1 MLYAADDYFDQLKQR
16 YDHDHEIASLI
27 ASSPDAEHTD
37 HKGKAGEDKMT
48 SVQVTDE
55 KRSETTGRLWPES
68 NKPDPMPP
76 HLAFM
81 FTRISPEQ
89 MMYMWNVYT
98 AIFFGQC
105 SCVVAYML
113 LLKFGCPWWPAT
125 LIMGIPAWQLCIQNV
140 YCLHDVLHGA
150 TFPPFWWQKY
160 ITHCWSDQVSFPWE
174 DIIMEHNKHHAST
187 VDLLIHGEFGWD
199 PSNWLYWPNEYSWFT
214 TPLVLPWHFFG
225 ANDTG
230 FLFACLW
237 YLNFPADGP
246 GGKCNPEFWKK
257 WFDRR
262 AKHQLW
268 LCILWGSVWLLGT
281 WPLGRSLSEGWRFFL
296 PVTIAMRLGFT
307 SAWLFIVNFNHSATW
322 NHFLSSDPDRS
333 WPLLHEMMALILG
346 GRHRWNEIL
355 FHDLHHAFPNAVGT
369 LSQRGRFHG
378 WKKVHD
384 AAVDILHN
392 GLFKPNSDKPTQMQE
407 MQKKRSVLV
416 KQRISQVVK
425 H

>member
-1 MLYAADDYFDQLKQR
+1 M
-16 YDHDHEIASLI
+16 
-27 ASSPDAEHTD
+27 
-37 HKGKAGEDKMT
+37 G
-48 SVQVTDE
+48 
-55 KRSETTGRLWPES
+55 
-68 NKPDPMPP
+68 
-76 HLAFM
+76 

-89 MMYMWNVYT
+89 MMYMWNIYT
-98 AIFFGQC
+98 AIFVGQC
-105 SCVVAYML
+105 TCVIVYMFL
-113 LLKFGCPWWPAT
+113 LMFGCPWGWAT
-125 LIMGIPAWQLCIQNV
+125 FIMAVPAWQLCIQNV
-140 YCLHDVLHGA
+140 YVLHDVLHGA
-150 TFPPFWWQKY
+150 TFPPYAWQMY
-160 ITHCWSDQVSFPWE
+160 ITHCWSDQISLPWA

-214 TPLVLPWHFFG
+214 MPLVLPWHFFG

-230 FLFACLW
+230 ALFACLW
-237 YLNFPADGP
+237 YLNFPSAGP
-246 GGKCNPEFWKK
+246 GGKCNGEFWKK

-262 AKHQLW
+262 ARHQLW
-268 LCILWGSVWLLGT
+268 LLTLWGTVWFMGT
-281 WPLGRSLSEGWRFFL
+281 WPLGRPLSEGWRFFL
-296 PVTIAMRLGFT
+296 PVTCAMRSGFM
-307 SAWLFIVNFNHSATW
+307 SAWLFIVNFNHSITW

-333 WPLLHEMMALILG
+333 WPFLHEFMALILG

-392 GLFKPNSDKPTQMQE
+392 GLFKPNSDKPTVMQE

-416 KQRISQVVK
+416 KQRISQVITK
-425 H
+425 